1 MTPERY
7 RCSGCG
13 EVHSGFPDLCYDA
26 PIYFDQIPETERSR
40 RCELTSDT
48 CVLDHEHFFIRAV
61 LEIPILGREDRFGWG
76 VWVSLREINFHRY
89 LRFVEVDPPEGEG
102 PYFGWLS
109 NRLPVYEDTLN
120 LKTHVH
126 LRPAG
131 TRPLIELEHT
141 DHALARHQ
149 HHGIEPHE
157 LSQIVAEATRMM
169 PGVFASPTS
178 ARNGEGDR

>member
-1 MTPERY
+1 M
-7 RCSGCG
+7 
-13 EVHSGFPDLCYDA
+13 
-26 PIYFDQIPETERSR
+26 
-40 RCELTSDT
+40 
-48 CVLDHEHFFIRAV
+48 
-61 LEIPILGREDRFGWG
+61 
-76 VWVSLREINFHRY
+76 
-89 LRFVEVDPPEGEG
+89 
-102 PYFGWLS
+102 
-109 NRLPVYEDTLN
+109 N